1 MEAESQDSRERIKR
15 AKKPSKKTEI
25 NVKKAKE
32 VSEKRA
38 NRYHYS
44 AKKIE
49 ISVKQIIKGGNSLR
63 GVQKNWKF
71 WEEDNQETN
80 PSYSTIRQWLGKIG
94 LYELTREKE
103 KREDWIFIMDLTVE
117 LGKEKCLVILGISQ
131 EFYEEEILANKR
143 GLEREDFQ
151 VIAVEIMSSTKGEI
165 IAEILEKVSEKV
177 GTPKQIV
184 SDRGSDL
191 NKGIR
196 LYQEKNLKVIHSY
209 DVTHKMALLLK
220 KELSSD
226 DKYESFMTRSHQ
238 CRQEIQQTELSFLKP
253 PSSRKKCRYFNL
265 EKLVSWGES
274 ILLYEEE
281 GNFELIESRAYELGL
296 KNSPGEED
304 QQKSQINSKVK
315 ERFLEKLGWVKEY
328 KESLNRWSQM
338 LKITRGIETK
348 LKKEGLK
355 KSLLEECESI
365 LKEDLS
371 APYLKRLREEI
382 KDYLREQTSVM
393 KPESHLLASSDILE
407 SLFGKY
413 KFFSK
418 KCPIQELGRMILII
432 PLSTLKLTEDI
443 VKQAL
448 ETVTSMDLTT
458 WEKKLFGQSTLS
470 KRKIVFSHRRH

>member
-15 AKKPSKKTEI
+15 AKKTAKKPEITE
-25 NVKKAKE
+25 KKAKE

-38 NRYHYS
+38 NNYHYS
-44 AKKIE
+44 AKKVE
-49 ISVKQIIKGGNSLR
+49 LSVKQIIKGGNSLR

-131 EFYEEEILANKR
+131 EFYEQEILANKR

-191 NKGIR
+191 DKGIR

-253 PSSRKKCRYFNL
+253 P
-265 EKLVSWGES
+265 
-274 ILLYEEE
+274 
-281 GNFELIESRAYELGL
+281 
-296 KNSPGEED
+296 
-304 QQKSQINSKVK
+304 
-315 ERFLEKLGWVKEY
+315 
-328 KESLNRWSQM
+328 
-338 LKITRGIETK
+338 
-348 LKKEGLK
+348 
-355 KSLLEECESI
+355 
-365 LKEDLS
+365 
-371 APYLKRLREEI
+371 
-382 KDYLREQTSVM
+382 
-393 KPESHLLASSDILE
+393 
-407 SLFGKY
+407 
-413 KFFSK
+413 
-418 KCPIQELGRMILII
+418 
-432 PLSTLKLTEDI
+432 
-443 VKQAL
+443 
-448 ETVTSMDLTT
+448 
-458 WEKKLFGQSTLS
+458 
-470 KRKIVFSHRRH
+470 